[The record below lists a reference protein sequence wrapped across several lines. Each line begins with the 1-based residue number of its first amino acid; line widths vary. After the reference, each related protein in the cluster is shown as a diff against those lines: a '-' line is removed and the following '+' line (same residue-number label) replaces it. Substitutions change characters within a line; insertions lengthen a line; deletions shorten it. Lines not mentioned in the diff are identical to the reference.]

1 MDPQA
6 KRTLLAT
13 VLCLGILFAWLKY
26 LELRHPLPT
35 PPAPATTSAQP
46 DVSTVAGPSPAAT
59 APAAFA
65 EPEFVVEGGDNTA
78 TVAIGDDAHDR
89 ANPYRLKAE
98 VSPLGAGV
106 EAVFLAQFLNDV
118 PRDRKNPV
126 YHPYELLRAIDAPEA
141 GTLRSFVVEKVWLR
155 EEQRDIWLKDEI
167 WAVERTSDEHGES
180 VRLSV
185 VIRKAADP
193 ILRIVRTFRAEKG
206 SYHLGMD
213 LSVDNLSP
221 APRQV
226 VLTVRGPAGIKQEDI
241 RWEGRRVISALR
253 ENAGELTLGRAAA
266 RSDVFKAKDHRIELT
281 YDPEDER
288 LFWAGLG
295 NKYFACIVAPQ
306 PLAGENAVYPSYWS
320 KLFARTFVDRKEYSD
335 DLTFEQSF
343 APGQAIPAGGAI
355 TLPIE
360 AYCGPKSRKLF
371 DGMAEAKQRDY
382 YLATQADGSMCTFQA
397 VSNLMYWLLTKI
409 ERLVGNY
416 GVAIFILVILVRL
429 VLHPVS
435 KKGQLHMMKMQKN
448 MQKLKPKMEAL
459 QQQYKNDKQK
469 LNEET
474 MKLYRE
480 EGVNPAGSMLGCL
493 PMLLQ
498 MPIWVALYTTLNTNV
513 EMRHEPFFGYIR
525 DLSSPDALISFSR
538 AYSIPLLSY
547 IMGPLASLNIL
558 PLLMAGVMYGQ
569 QKLTQK
575 LTRPETPPAPRLD
588 AEGNPLPDTLAQQQ
602 KIMNFMMIFMGA
614 IFYNF
619 PSGLCLY
626 ILCSSLLGMGE
637 QYYIRRH
644 LKEMDQRLEAA
655 KARGSN
661 HKPGRLFQLWD
672 RMQAAA
678 EDARRVRSN
687 RPEERGAKRRR
698 K

>member
-26 LELRHPLPT
+26 TELRHPSPALH
-35 PPAPATTSAQP
+35 PPVTTAPQAEIP
-46 DVSTVAGPSPAAT
+46 TVAGPSPAPTVEAV
-59 APAAFA
+59 FA
-65 EPEFVVEGGDNTA
+65 EPEFVVEGGDDTA
-78 TVAIGDDAHDR
+78 TVVIGDDTHDK
-89 ANPYRLKAE
+89 ANPYRLEAE
-98 VSPLGAGV
+98 VSPEGAGV
-106 EAVFLAQFLNDV
+106 NAVRLAGHLNEV
-118 PRDRKNPV
+118 PKERKNPV
-126 YHPYELLRAIDAPEA
+126 FDPYELLHAIDAP
-141 GTLRSFVVEKVWLR
+141 GVGKLRSFVVEKIWLR
-155 EEQRDIWLKDEI
+155 EEQQDIWLKDET
-167 WAVERTSDEHGES
+167 WAVERTLDDRGQSARFSVDIQKGEE
-180 VRLSV
+180 R
-185 VIRKAADP
+185 
-193 ILRIVRTFRAEKG
+193 ILRIVRTFRVEKG
-206 SYHLGMD
+206 SYHLAMD
-213 LSVDNLSP
+213 LSVENFSP
-221 APRQV
+221 KPRQV
-226 VLTVRGPAGIKQEDI
+226 VLTVRGPVGVKQEDI
-241 RWEGRRVISALR
+241 RWESRRVFSVLR
-253 ENAGELTLGRAAA
+253 DDAGELSVGIGATRA
-266 RSDVFKAKDHRIELT
+266 DVYKAKDHRVELT
-281 YDPEDER
+281 YDPEDEH
-288 LFWAGLG
+288 LYWAALG

-306 PLAGENAVYPSYWS
+306 PLAGEDAAYPSYWS
-320 KLFARTFVDRKEYSD
+320 KLVARTFVDNKEYAD

-343 APGQAIPAGGAI
+343 TPGNAIPAGGAI

-371 DGMAEAKQRDY
+371 DGMAEARQRDY
-382 YLATQADGSMCTFQA
+382 YLATQADGSMCTFEA

-416 GVAIFILVILVRL
+416 GIAIFLLVILVRL

-448 MQKLKPKMEAL
+448 MQKLKPKLEAL

-469 LNEET
+469 LSEET

-547 IMGPLASLNIL
+547 LMGPLASLNVL

-575 LTRPETPPAPRLD
+575 LTKPEQPPAPKLD
-588 AEGNPLPDTLAQQQ
+588 AEGNPLPDTMAQQQ

-614 IFYNF
+614 MFYNF

-626 ILCSSLLGMGE
+626 ILCSSLLGIGE

-644 LKEMDQRLEAA
+644 LKEIDKRLEAA
-655 KARGSN
+655 KVRGSN
-661 HKPGRLFQLWD
+661 HKPGRFSQFWD
-672 RMQAAA
+672 RMQARA
-678 EDARRVRSN
+678 EEARRVRSN
-687 RPEERGAKRRR
+687 RPEDRPARRRR